1 MVRAA
6 PHGKAAGLAGPA
18 SAVSWP
24 AVETSWK
31 DQLLATSA
39 TFGPLQLDYLPPD
52 TQPREPPP
60 ARFLLALLSHS
71 WNIFPSCI
79 VLHLEKIF
87 KDVNSLIHGYLQ
99 LHGFLLIL
107 RINVEEDKTKMLTT
121 MIRSLPFHSAQ
132 CLSHVFF
139 KFFF

>member
-39 TFGPLQLDYLPPD
+39 TFAGIAARCCDYLPPD
-52 TQPREPPP
+52 THQ
-60 ARFLLALLSHS
+60 
-71 WNIFPSCI
+71 
-79 VLHLEKIF
+79 
-87 KDVNSLIHGYLQ
+87 G
-99 LHGFLLIL
+99 
-107 RINVEEDKTKMLTT
+107 TT
-121 MIRSLPFHSAQ
+121 ARSLPLCIVITFLEFLAPWS
-132 CLSHVFF
+132 FF
-139 KFFF
+139 KELDSLPIYKVLPCLAFQQLMLIYKIFVVYG

>member
-39 TFGPLQLDYLPPD
+39 TFAGIAARCCDYLPPD
-52 TQPREPPP
+52 THQ
-60 ARFLLALLSHS
+60 
-71 WNIFPSCI
+71 
-79 VLHLEKIF
+79 
-87 KDVNSLIHGYLQ
+87 G
-99 LHGFLLIL
+99 
-107 RINVEEDKTKMLTT
+107 TT
-121 MIRSLPFHSAQ
+121 ARSLPLCIVITFLELFGAMVALGNRYRKFYRTLNNAKKPFIQYSIQ
-132 CLSHVFF
+132 
-139 KFFF
+139 KFF